1 MALIR
6 DAKAQWSAPVTLE
19 TEEVW
24 QARSGVVFLTTS
36 PEPEAEDGL
45 ALVLRDG
52 LRLGAGLTVRYRTEA
67 DTAALIAREIVQ

>member
-6 DAKAQWSAPVTLE
+6 DAKAQWSAPVTLQ

-36 PEPEAEDGL
+36 AEPEPEDGL

-52 LRLGAGLTVRYRTEA
+52 LRLGAGVTVRYRTEA
-67 DTAALIAREIVQ
+67 DTSALIVREVVQ

>member
-6 DAKAQWSAPVTLE
+6 DAKAEWSAPVTIE
-19 TEEVW
+19 TDEVW
-24 QARSGVVFLTTS
+24 QARSGVVFVTTS
-36 PEPEAEDGL
+36 AEPEPEDGL